1 MQPISLDFPGQFS
14 LQHITND
21 GKYAYGLTQR
31 EEGINAPR
39 HLIKVSMETQ
49 DFESVRNFGFVS
61 DIDLSFDKQGDLIY
75 AQWIDDGPQSIS
87 FKNTTAS
94 KVIAISLIKDIK

>member
-1 MQPISLDFPGQFS
+1 MIYNKNGATDLKK
-14 LQHITND
+14 LQS
-21 GKYAYGLTQR
+21 
-31 EEGINAPR
+31 GIYY
-39 HLIKVSMETQ
+39 LIKVSMETQ

-61 DIDLSFDKQGDLIY
+61 DIDLSFDKKGDLIY

-94 KVIAISLIKDIK
+94 KVFKH